1 MLRFSLLLLL
11 ATGAVAAPAI
21 DIDTAALVYQDAGMR
36 EQVRATLGVMP
47 AHILELFQGNTSTP
61 LSDSQAAAVT
71 AAAAHGFRI
80 DVFEP
85 PALSVLAENLD
96 AESVKRILSFLNSDL
111 GKRTVAADIAASQ
124 VDEKTIDKIMS
135 GDAEQPS
142 VPARDAL
149 IAKIEA
155 ASHAAESNVQIFLS
169 MGVAVAQGT
178 AIGSG
183 MDPNSVVERARRS
196 GESNRQVLEEN
207 MREPLR
213 RYIAYDYRDFSETD
227 LKHLLAFLV
236 SAPGKRYVTAY
247 IASQRAG
254 FDAMGK
260 RCGEQLGDSLREL
273 AMAQLAT
280 EGAIE
285 SAPPAGAPAAP
296 GQAPDTAPA
305 ASPAAPSAPPAPAA
319 PALPSAP
326 PAPTL

>member
-1 MLRFSLLLLL
+1 MLRFSFLLLL
-11 ATGAVAAPAI
+11 AATAAAAAPAI
-21 DIDTAALVYQDAGMR
+21 DIDTAALVYQEAGMR
-36 EQVRATLGVMP
+36 EQARASLGVMP
-47 AHILELFQGNTSTP
+47 AHILELFQGNTATP

-71 AAAAHGFRI
+71 AAASRGFRI

-96 AESVKRILSFLNSDL
+96 GESVKRILSFLNSDL
-111 GKRTVAADIAASQ
+111 GKRTVAADIAAAQ
-124 VDEKTIDKIMS
+124 VDENAIDKIMS
-135 GDAEQPS
+135 GDVAQPS
-142 VPARDAL
+142 TPARDAL
-149 IAKIEA
+149 VAKIET

-183 MDPNSVVERARRS
+183 LDPDAVTERARRS
-196 GESNRQVLEEN
+196 GESNRQALEEN

-213 RYIAYDYRDFSETD
+213 RYIAYDYRDFSDAD
-227 LKHLLAFLV
+227 LKRLLAFLV
-236 SAPGKRYVTAY
+236 STPGKRYVAAY

-280 EGAIE
+280 EGAARE
-285 SAPPAGAPAAP
+285 QAPAGGRPAAPEAAPASAPAAP
-296 GQAPDTAPA
+296 P
-305 ASPAAPSAPPAPAA
+305 APPAPPVPPASASPA
-319 PALPSAP
+319 PAP
-326 PAPTL
+326 